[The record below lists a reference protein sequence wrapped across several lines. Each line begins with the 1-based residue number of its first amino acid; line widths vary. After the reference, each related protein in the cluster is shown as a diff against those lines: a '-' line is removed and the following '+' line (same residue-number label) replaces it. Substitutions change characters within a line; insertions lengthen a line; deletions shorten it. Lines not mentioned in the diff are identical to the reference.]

1 MNKSSISFN
10 GQNNYFD
17 TGTNFGSTFQNDY
30 TISTWFKRNETSAT
44 AWLYGHDYRV
54 DGKHILKVY
63 FNSSAIFFNFQI
75 ASAGATA
82 SFSHTADTNWHHLV
96 VSVSQNE
103 SSVVIKIYFD
113 GVYKNTGSVTASL
126 SNYVNPVVFT
136 FGAGNDGLSVFA
148 HSNAKQDEIAIFG
161 SALSDGNVAIGQ
173 NAEGDIA
180 TLYNS
185 GLPSSI
191 LSLEPVA
198 WYRMGDG
205 DDLGDGTGNPDG
217 TVIDNATIIYNMAEN
232 ELGNRITG
240 KDGTLI
246 NNPNF
251 SDDVPTEEETNDE
264 TQEETADETDGG

>member
-1 MNKSSISFN
+1 
-10 GQNNYFD
+10 
-17 TGTNFGSTFQNDY
+17 
-30 TISTWFKRNETSAT
+30 
-44 AWLYGHDYRV
+44 
-54 DGKHILKVY
+54 
-63 FNSSAIFFNFQI
+63 
-75 ASAGATA
+75 
-82 SFSHTADTNWHHLV
+82 
-96 VSVSQNE
+96 
-103 SSVVIKIYFD
+103 
-113 GVYKNTGSVTASL
+113 
-126 SNYVNPVVFT
+126 
-136 FGAGNDGLSVFA
+136 
-148 HSNAKQDEIAIFG
+148 KQDEIAIFG

-205 DDLGDGTGNPDG
+205 DHLGDGTGNPDG

-251 SDDVPTEEETNDE
+251 SNDVPTKEETNDE